1 MEKIKKIICSDIMS
15 IRNGKTNS
23 IGIIIFGCIFSV
35 IIGFFISPIFGI
47 FGIMIPALF
56 VNVLFETESKY
67 HSEKLYS
74 ILPVKRSDVVK
85 ARFISS
91 FIMNFVIS
99 LLMCLFMFLAFK
111 LKSYTWFTLGDA
123 IDMIRIYSEMT
134 GGVLSESVLINVW
147 LFSFIGFSFLLSGVQ
162 LRGNFKKYLSG
173 NVTLGYTKSD
183 VKGLAFIMI
192 LLTAFIIINVTGI
205 TGPLVSIVSE
215 LLIKLLSVY
224 DGLFF
229 SVMVLAV
236 SMIFYFYNFACTLLE
251 YDSREL

>member
-1 MEKIKKIICSDIMS
+1 MS
-15 IRNGKTNS
+15 IRNGKSGS
-23 IGIIIFGCIFSV
+23 IGVMITGVVFSIIIGAV
-35 IIGFFISPIFGI
+35 ISPVFCVLGV
-47 FGIMIPALF
+47 MIPMVF
-56 VNVLFETESKY
+56 VNVVFETESKY

-74 ILPVKRSDVVK
+74 ILPVKRSDLVK
-85 ARFISS
+85 ARFVFGFLITFAVSL
-91 FIMNFVIS
+91 VI
-99 LLMCLFMFLAFK
+99 CLFMYLEFK
-111 LKSYTWFTLGDA
+111 LKSYSWFMKV
-123 IDMIRIYSEMT
+123 DMLKAMSEMT
-134 GGVLSESVLINVW
+134 GGFLSDSGFMNVW
-147 LFSFIGFSFLLSGVQ
+147 IVTFTGMTFAFSGGV
-162 LRGNFKKYLSG
+162 LRSNFKKFISG
-173 NVTLGYTKSD
+173 NVTLGYTRSD
-183 VKGLAFIMI
+183 IKGLAFIMI